1 MEEGGH
7 SVADNGVIWLYMWN
21 STHRIRLT
29 CTLKQNDHPGGS
41 ESVLHFGT
49 PLYEIIFI
57 KNDLWHHAVLSM
69 SLSKNTTRV
78 RMKLYTCM

>member
-1 MEEGGH
+1 M
-7 SVADNGVIWLYMWN
+7 VMWN

-49 PLYEIIFI
+49 PLYELIFI
-57 KNDLWHHAVLSM
+57 KNDFMASC
-69 SLSKNTTRV
+69 SLEHEFIKEYNKS
-78 RMKLYTCM
+78 